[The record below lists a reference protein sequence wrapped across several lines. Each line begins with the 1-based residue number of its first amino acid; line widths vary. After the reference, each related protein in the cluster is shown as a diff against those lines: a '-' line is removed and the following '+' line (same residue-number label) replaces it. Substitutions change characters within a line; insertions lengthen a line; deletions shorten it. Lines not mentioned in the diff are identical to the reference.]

1 MMNDRSFSEKT
12 YPENSFP
19 ENSFPE
25 NGFPENGLSEKDVF
39 EELRDLSCLNTDF
52 RKVMSSMCTV
62 PHPAA
67 VKAHDMFILSNLGDP
82 GLFEGAH
89 LLEKKVIRDCAELLR
104 HPFPE
109 TACGHMTT
117 GATESNIEAVYHMK
131 YRFLKKK
138 GLSGSGSPDSRHPD
152 PAGLN
157 LVVPASAHFSFEK
170 ACRLSGIEIRR
181 AGVDSF
187 FRADPASVRSLIDEN
202 TIGLVGIAGSTE
214 FGYVDPVADLS
225 AIAEEYDLPLHIDAA
240 FGGFILP
247 FLPETGSEDFRKLF
261 GNENGLLEQDPRSDF
276 RSDPRSDFRPD
287 PCSDLR
293 FDFSL
298 PGVTS
303 IALDPHKMG
312 LSVIPSGIILC
323 RHEKVC
329 QGLDIR
335 THYLTYPIQ
344 STITGTRTGASA
356 AATYAVMHCLGRS
369 GYAENVRYCLH
380 LKDVFIK
387 KAAECGLRPSVP
399 PFLNIV
405 TLPFDD
411 HETVS
416 RIRTEMKNKYGWHI
430 SAARQIPALRFVLMP
445 HVTEN
450 DIDEMFRDLTGVL
463 KELSLSDRSLCI
475 RPIPLHQ
482 TCPSASDMSLC
493 IRHVPLHQTCPS
505 ASDVSSASDNF
516 L

>member
-12 YPENSFP
+12 YPEN
-19 ENSFPE
+19 
-25 NGFPENGLSEKDVF
+25 GFPENGLPEKDVF
-39 EELRDLSCLNTDF
+39 DELRDLSCLNTDF

-82 GLFEGAH
+82 GLFEGTH
-89 LLEKKVIRDCAELLR
+89 LIEKKVIRDCAELLC

-131 YRFLKKK
+131 YLFLKKK
-138 GLSGSGSPDSRHPD
+138 GLSGSGYPDRHCPD

-225 AIAEEYDLPLHIDAA
+225 VIAQEHDLPLHIDAA

-247 FLPETGSEDFRKLF
+247 FLPEAGSEDFRKLF
-261 GNENGLLEQDPRSDF
+261 GSESGLFPRRDPRSDA
-276 RSDPRSDFRPD
+276 RSDPHPG
-287 PCSDLR
+287 PLSDLR

-356 AATYAVMHCLGRS
+356 AATYAVMRCLGRS

-380 LKDVFIK
+380 LKDIFIK

-450 DIDEMFRDLTGVL
+450 DINEMFRDLTDVL
-463 KELSLSDRSLCI
+463 KELSLSDRSLCF
-475 RPIPLHQ
+475 RQLPLILLHRF
-482 TCPSASDMSLC
+482 PYMSVF
-493 IRHVPLHQTCPS
+493 R
-505 ASDVSSASDNF
+505 
-516 L
+516 